1 MGCHDAPMSELS
13 EVPADTGSDTS
24 MRLAGFGLTALGGLL
39 IGVGALMPWV
49 RSSLEGLPDS
59 FAPTYFGIDLPDGLI
74 CLGAAAIVLVGL
86 ATTRLASSPRARRV
100 AAGAV
105 VAASFPAI
113 ITATARFEATAVD
126 DIMGDLDPSG
136 NASQEQREQV
146 EELVVTQLA
155 PGPFAVLGGGVLGVV
170 GGVLLL
176 SWSSRSE
183 ARPDS
188 VGGTR
193 QGPP

>member
-1 MGCHDAPMSELS
+1 MGP
-13 EVPADTGSDTS
+13 V
-24 MRLAGFGLTALGGLL
+24 LARRA
-39 IGVGALMPWV
+39 
-49 RSSLEGLPDS
+49 PDS

-74 CLGAAAIVLVGL
+74 CLAAAAIVLVGL
-86 ATTRLASSPRARRV
+86 GTTRLASSPRARRV

-105 VAASFPAI
+105 VAASFVAFAVAGAAI
-113 ITATARFEATAVD
+113 ITAAARFEATAVD

-155 PGPFAVLGGGVLGVV
+155 PGPFAVLGAGCSAWWA
-170 GGVLLL
+170 VLLL
-176 SWSSRSE
+176 SWASRTA